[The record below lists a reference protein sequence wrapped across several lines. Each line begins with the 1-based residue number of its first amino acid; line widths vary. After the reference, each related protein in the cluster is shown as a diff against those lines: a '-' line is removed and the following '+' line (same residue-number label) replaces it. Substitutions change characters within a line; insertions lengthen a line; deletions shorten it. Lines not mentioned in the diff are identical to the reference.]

1 MEYLGIFWL
10 TSWLMELFGSRE
22 NLLAASEYVD
32 KRSAGNVL
40 SVADQSDR
48 TTDWQGKPRPETK
61 QNTGQRKPSPE
72 SITFV
77 EFKRSLIEPLLHPLN
92 SRKSEKSELC
102 RSPEQITTQTQLSSL
117 LPVLAA
123 PTSSSSSIRL
133 ISQKAETDDP
143 TQTMPKWMEDILP
156 FSGTDQSRISAEY
169 PAVQVLRVNTPNPD
183 SKSRE
188 STVQYEIR
196 VQGCVIGTMPHPIS
210 AHAIGFQLRHLLQ
223 NPNFDPRQIRATMI
237 DNKPAVQAGSQ
248 LLFVVDPKLGK
259 QLNRHPKVI
268 ALEWINNLR
277 KALGIS
283 PLTFAETQ
291 VQMYGLVESNK
302 KLTGLASWY
311 GPYFHGRLTA
321 NGEIYNQYD
330 LTAAHPSLPFDTY
343 LKVTNLHNNKSVIV
357 RINDRGPY
365 IPPRSLDLSLGA
377 ARQLGSEHTGVVQY
391 KATIMRPETQPNQ
404 LVSQEVKKNGDRA
417 LYGRSL

>member
-1 MEYLGIFWL
+1 MEYLGIVWL

-22 NLLAASEYVD
+22 NLLTASEYVD
-32 KRSAGNVL
+32 NSSAGNVL
-40 SVADQSDR
+40 LVADESDR

-61 QNTGQRKPSPE
+61 QNIGLRKPSPE
-72 SITFV
+72 RITFV

-123 PTSSSSSIRL
+123 PTSSSGSTQL

-143 TQTMPKWMEDILP
+143 TKTMPKWMEDILP

-169 PAVQVLRVNTPNPD
+169 PAVQVLRVNTPSPD

-196 VQGCVIGTMPHPIS
+196 VQGCVIGTMPHSIS
-210 AHAIGFQLRHLLQ
+210 AHAIAFQLQHLLQ
-223 NPNFDPRQIRATMI
+223 NPNFDPQQIRATMI

-248 LLFVVDPKLGK
+248 LLFVVDPRLAK

-277 KALGIS
+277 QALDIP

-302 KLTGLASWY
+302 KLTGLASW
-311 GPYFHGRLTA
+311 P
-321 NGEIYNQYD
+321 
-330 LTAAHPSLPFDTY
+330 
-343 LKVTNLHNNKSVIV
+343 
-357 RINDRGPY
+357 
-365 IPPRSLDLSLGA
+365 
-377 ARQLGSEHTGVVQY
+377 EHTD
-391 KATIMRPETQPNQ
+391 PP
-404 LVSQEVKKNGDRA
+404 
-417 LYGRSL
+417 